1 MKIIKIGAMWCPA
14 CIVTNKYWKQII
26 EKYNEIEFIDYDIDM
41 DEEEVKKLNVGDTL
55 PEIII
60 YNENNVVKRIVG
72 EKKKEEI
79 EREIEEVLNEKK

>member
-41 DEEEVKKLNVGDTL
+41 DEEIKCWRYFTR
-55 PEIII
+55 
-60 YNENNVVKRIVG
+60 NNN
-72 EKKKEEI
+72 
-79 EREIEEVLNEKK
+79 L

>member
-26 EKYNEIEFIDYDIDM
+26 EKYNEIEFINYDIDM
-41 DEEEVKKLNVGDTL
+41 DEEKVKELNIGDTL

-60 YNENNVVKRIVG
+60 YDENNIVKRIVG